1 MREDEYTEFKKTTG
15 ELNEA
20 MVSISGILNKHHK
33 GKVYF
38 GLKNDGTPVRF
49 TITDSTLRDVSRK
62 IFEAIR
68 PQMIPT
74 VTTDMIDGNE
84 VIVVEF
90 QGDDVPYS
98 AFGKYYIRTAD
109 EDRELTPAELR
120 KIMIGQEYAENWENK
135 TSDETISDAD
145 GKTLER
151 FYRDAVK
158 CGRMPDYGYDKEAIL
173 RRIGVLNGDALTNAG
188 RVLFSSRHPL
198 VLKMAVFATEHK
210 ETFLDIVREEGNI
223 FQLIDAAVGYIVI

>member
-20 MVSISGILNKHHK
+20 MVSISSILNKHRQ

-38 GLKNDGTPVRF
+38 GLKNDGKPVRF

-68 PQMIPT
+68 PQIIPT
-74 VTTDMIDGNE
+74 VTTNVIDGNE

-120 KIMIGQEYAENWENK
+120 KIMVGQEYAENWENK
-135 TSDETISDAD
+135 R
-145 GKTLER
+145 KN
-151 FYRDAVK
+151 F
-158 CGRMPDYGYDKEAIL
+158 
-173 RRIGVLNGDALTNAG
+173 
-188 RVLFSSRHPL
+188 
-198 VLKMAVFATEHK
+198 
-210 ETFLDIVREEGNI
+210 
-223 FQLIDAAVGYIVI
+223 

>member
-1 MREDEYTEFKKTTG
+1 MRENEYTEFKKTTG

-20 MVSISGILNKHHK
+20 MVSISSILNKHRQ

-38 GLKNDGTPVRF
+38 GLKNDGKPVRF

-68 PQMIPT
+68 PQIIPT
-74 VTTDMIDGNE
+74 VTTNVIDGNE

-120 KIMIGQEYAENWENK
+120 KIMVGQEYAENWENK
-135 TSDETISDAD
+135 TSDETTENHGRPGIRREL
-145 GKTLER
+145 GKQ
-151 FYRDAVK
+151 D
-158 CGRMPDYGYDKEAIL
+158 L
-173 RRIGVLNGDALTNAG
+173 R
-188 RVLFSSRHPL
+188 
-198 VLKMAVFATEHK
+198 
-210 ETFLDIVREEGNI
+210 
-223 FQLIDAAVGYIVI
+223 